1 MVKRFSGPTV
11 IETDDDG
18 NNPVAIFTGPDKRE
32 IRSNDADYAAAV
44 VGAAGRVDVLN
55 GATAGQS
62 SAWLRIG
69 PFSERYAYQLDSGST
84 STQYAIDISED
95 GVTSL
100 GQAFTGTW
108 ARSDLAYIT
117 GLISYSNPRAKY
129 FRVTVISGGPLSF
142 SRGF

>member
-1 MVKRFSGPTV
+1 MPRIVRDIQLLV
-11 IETDDDG
+11 NDDDDHLYG
-18 NNPVAIFTGPDKRE
+18 YRLSDGTEVRIGTSRPD
-32 IRSNDADYAAAV
+32 NAAAV
-44 VGAAGRVDVLN
+44 VGAVGRFDVLN

>member
-44 VGAAGRVDVLN
+44 VGAANRPDILS
-55 GATAGQS
+55 GASAGDS
-62 SAWLRIG
+62 TGWLPIS
-69 PFSERYAYQLDSGST
+69 PAPERLMYQLDSGSA
-84 STQYAIDISED
+84 STQFAVDISAD

-100 GQAFTGTW
+100 GQAFTGSW
-108 ARSDLAYIT
+108 ASSTTAHIT
-117 GLISYSNPRAKY
+117 APISFSNPLARF
-129 FRVTVISGGPLSF
+129 FRVTVMAGGPLSMRRF
-142 SRGF
+142 A

>member
-1 MVKRFSGPTV
+1 MTTPIFPSV
-11 IETDDDG
+11 IGHNLLDGGTDAQDG
-18 NNPVAIFTGPDKRE
+18 NRYPGPLLQE
-32 IRSNDADYAAAV
+32 YAAAV

-69 PFSERYAYQLDSGST
+69 LFPERYAYQLDSGST

-95 GVTSL
+95 GATSL